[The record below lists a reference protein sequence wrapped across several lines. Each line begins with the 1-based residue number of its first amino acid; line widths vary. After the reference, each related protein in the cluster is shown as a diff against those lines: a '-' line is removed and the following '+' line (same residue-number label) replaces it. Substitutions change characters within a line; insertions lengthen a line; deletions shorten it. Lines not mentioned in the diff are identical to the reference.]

1 MSLKKKTK
9 EPIPISSEKEFKILK
24 TDYHSEQTIFAICS
38 VCGNQ
43 NKYYNCKVKNWPVVC
58 NKCRKNKEL
67 IEKYGSVEEGRRILN
82 AESAEKRKATNIK
95 KYGVEFPLQF
105 KEFKQKA
112 ENTTLEN
119 FGVKCSLQSEKVR
132 EKGKT
137 TLKNKYG
144 AENYQQSEKAKNCK
158 KYNFV
163 DKPKESKIEKK
174 YTILFLGK
182 EAKLADLKSVCG
194 IYSIKNI
201 ISNELYIGSSTNI
214 GNRFKGYIVDTN
226 TGYIINKLTK
236 NLVEFGLKNFIFSAI
251 ELCSREKLLER
262 EQFYI
267 DKLKP
272 TLNSKNAIST
282 RKDHIRSRVN
292 AISGIYKVTNLT
304 TNEFYIG
311 SSKNIESRWAYHKAK
326 FKSNEETFNKLYLD
340 FKKYGLESFKFEI
353 IERCSTNIKEKEQ
366 EYIDKLK
373 PHYNTKA
380 AHSDKIYKIDEKKRK
395 KYIKDYYNRVCEYNG
410 HKLKLKALATQFTN
424 LGVTHPFTEA
434 RKYII
439 DED

>member
-1 MSLKKKTK
+1 MVSKKKTD
-9 EPIPISSEKEFKILK
+9 ESIFVNSEDEFVTLK
-24 TDYHSEQTIFAICS
+24 NDYHSEQIIFVNCS

-43 NKYYNCKVKNWPVVC
+43 NKYYNCKVKNWPVIC

-67 IEKYGSVEEGRRILN
+67 IEKYGSVEEGRKILN
-82 AESAEKRKATNIK
+82 SEAAEKRKATNIK
-95 KYGVEFPLQF
+95 KYGVEFPLQL

-119 FGVKCSLQSEKVR
+119 FGVKCSLQSEEVR
-132 EKGKT
+132 EKAKS

-144 AENYQQSEKAKNCK
+144 AENYQQSEKAKNSK
-158 KYNFV
+158 KYSFV

-182 EAKLADLKSVCG
+182 ESKLADLKNVCG
-194 IYSIKNI
+194 IYAIKNI
-201 ISNELYIGSSTNI
+201 VSNELYIGSSTNI

-236 NLVEFGLKNFIFSAI
+236 NLVEFGLKNFVFSAI

-267 DKLKP
+267 DKYKP

-282 RKDHIRSRVN
+282 RKDHIRSKAN
-292 AISGIYKVTNLT
+292 AISGIYKITNLI

-373 PHYNTKA
+373 PIYNTKA
-380 AHSDKIYKIDEKKRK
+380 AHSDKIYKIDEEKRK
-395 KYIKDYYNRVCEYNG
+395 NYIKGYYNKTCEYNG
-410 HKLKLKALATQFTN
+410 HKLRLKALATQFTN
-424 LGVTHPFTEA
+424 LGVKHPFTEA

-439 DED
+439 DEN

>member
-1 MSLKKKTK
+1 MVLKKKID
-9 EPIPISSEKEFKILK
+9 EPIFISSEDEFVTLK
-24 TDYHSEQTIFAICS
+24 NDYHSEQTIFVNCS

-43 NKYYNCKVKNWPVVC
+43 NKYYNCKVKSWPVIC

-67 IEKYGSVEEGRRILN
+67 IEKYGSVEEGRRILS
-82 AESAEKRKATNIK
+82 AESTEKRKATNIK
-95 KYGVEFPLQF
+95 KYGVEFPLQL
-105 KEFKQKA
+105 KEFKKKA
-112 ENTTLEN
+112 ESTTLKN
-119 FGVKCSLQSEKVR
+119 FGVKCSLQSAEIR
-132 EKGKT
+132 EKAKS

-144 AENYQQSEKAKNCK
+144 AENYQQSKEAKNGK

-163 DKPKESKIEKK
+163 NKPKEGKIEKK

-182 EAKLADLKSVCG
+182 EAKLADLKNVCG
-194 IYSIKNI
+194 IYSIKNT

-214 GNRFKGYIVDTN
+214 GNRFKGYIVDAN
-226 TGYIINKLTK
+226 TGYTINKLTK
-236 NLVEFGLKNFIFSAI
+236 NLVKFGLKNFVFSTI
-251 ELCSREKLLER
+251 ELCSKEKLLER

-267 DKLKP
+267 DKYKP

-292 AISGIYKVTNLT
+292 AVSGIYKITNLI

-326 FKSNEETFNKLYLD
+326 FKSNEETSNKLYYD
-340 FKKYGLESFKFEI
+340 FKKFGLENFKFEI
-353 IERCSTNIKEKEQ
+353 LEKCSSNIKEKEQ

-373 PHYNTKA
+373 PHYNIKA
-380 AHSDKIYKIDEKKRK
+380 AHSDKIYKVDEVKRK
-395 KYIKDYYNRVCEYNG
+395 KYIKDYYNKICEYNG
-410 HKLKLKALATQFTN
+410 HKLKLKALANQFTN
-424 LGVTHPFTEA
+424 LCVKHPFMEA

-439 DED
+439 SEN

>member
-1 MSLKKKTK
+1 M
-9 EPIPISSEKEFKILK
+9 
-24 TDYHSEQTIFAICS
+24 
-38 VCGNQ
+38 G
-43 NKYYNCKVKNWPVVC
+43 
-58 NKCRKNKEL
+58 
-67 IEKYGSVEEGRRILN
+67 LN
-82 AESAEKRKATNIK
+82 
-95 KYGVEFPLQF
+95 FHL
-105 KEFKQKA
+105 
-112 ENTTLEN
+112 
-119 FGVKCSLQSEKVR
+119 
-132 EKGKT
+132 
-137 TLKNKYG
+137 
-144 AENYQQSEKAKNCK
+144 
-158 KYNFV
+158 
-163 DKPKESKIEKK
+163 
-174 YTILFLGK
+174 
-182 EAKLADLKSVCG
+182 
-194 IYSIKNI
+194 
-201 ISNELYIGSSTNI
+201 
-214 GNRFKGYIVDTN
+214 
-226 TGYIINKLTK
+226 
-236 NLVEFGLKNFIFSAI
+236 
-251 ELCSREKLLER
+251 
-262 EQFYI
+262 
-267 DKLKP
+267 
-272 TLNSKNAIST
+272 
-282 RKDHIRSRVN
+282 RSRVN

-340 FKKYGLESFKFEI
+340 FKKYGLESFKFKI

>member
-1 MSLKKKTK
+1 MNLKKKIE
-9 EPIPISSEKEFKILK
+9 EPISINSEEEFIEMKN
-24 TDYHSEQTIFAICS
+24 DYHSEQTALVICS
-38 VCGNQ
+38 ICGNQ
-43 NKYYNCKVKNWPVVC
+43 NKYYNCKVKTWPVMC
-58 NKCRKNKEL
+58 NKCIKNKEL
-67 IEKYGSVEEGRRILN
+67 IEKYGSVEEGKKILK
-82 AESAEKRKATNIK
+82 AVSIEKRKATNIK
-95 KYGVEFPLQF
+95 KYGVEFPLQL

-112 ENTTLEN
+112 ENTTIKN
-119 FGVKCSLQSEKVR
+119 FGVKYSLQSAEIR
-132 EKGKT
+132 EKAKS

-144 AENYQQSEKAKNCK
+144 AENYQQSEEAKNNK
-158 KYNFV
+158 KYSFV

-182 EAKLADLKSVCG
+182 ESKLADLKNVCG

-201 ISNELYIGSSTNI
+201 VSNELYIGSSTNI

-236 NLVEFGLKNFIFSAI
+236 NLVEFGLKNFIFSTI

-267 DKLKP
+267 DKYKP

-282 RKDHIRSRVN
+282 RKDHIKSRVN
-292 AISGIYKVTNLT
+292 AISGIYKITNLI

-326 FKSNEETFNKLYLD
+326 FKSNEKTSNKLYLD
-340 FKKYGLESFKFEI
+340 FKKYGLKNFKFEVL
-353 IERCSTNIKEKEQ
+353 EKCSSNIKEKEQ

-410 HKLKLKALATQFTN
+410 YKLRLKALATQFTN
-424 LGVTHPFTEA
+424 LGVKHPFMEA

-439 DED
+439 NED

>member
-43 NKYYNCKVKNWPVVC
+43 NKYYNCKIKNWPVVC

-67 IEKYGSVEEGRRILN
+67 IEKYGSVEEGKRILS
-82 AESAEKRKATNIK
+82 AEAAEKRKATNIK
-95 KYGVEFPLQF
+95 KYGVEFPLQL

-119 FGVKCSLQSEKVR
+119 FGVKCSLQSEEVR
-132 EKGKT
+132 EKAKS
-137 TLKNKYG
+137 TLKNRYG
-144 AENYQQSEKAKNCK
+144 AENYQQSEKAKNSK
-158 KYNFV
+158 KYSFV
-163 DKPKESKIEKK
+163 DKPKESRIEKK
-174 YTILFLGK
+174 YTISFLGK

-201 ISNELYIGSSTNI
+201 VSNELYIGSSTNI

-236 NLVEFGLKNFIFSAI
+236 NLVEFGLKNFIFSTI

-267 DKLKP
+267 DKYKP

-282 RKDHIRSRVN
+282 RKDHIRSKAN
-292 AISGIYKVTNLT
+292 AISGIYKITNLI

-340 FKKYGLESFKFEI
+340 FRKYGLESFKFEVV
-353 IERCSTNIKEKEQ
+353 ERCSTNIKEKEQ

-380 AHSDKIYKIDEKKRK
+380 AHSDKIYKIDEVKRK
-395 KYIKDYYNRVCEYNG
+395 SYIKNYYNRVCEYNG
-410 HKLKLKALATQFTN
+410 HKLRLKALATQFTN
-424 LGVTHPFTEA
+424 LGVKHPFTEA

>member
-1 MSLKKKTK
+1 MVLKKKTD
-9 EPIPISSEKEFKILK
+9 ESIFVNSEDEFVTLK
-24 TDYHSEQTIFAICS
+24 NDYHSKQTIFVNCS
-38 VCGNQ
+38 VCDNQ
-43 NKYYNCKVKNWPVVC
+43 NKYYNCKVKNWPIVC

-67 IEKYGSVEEGRRILN
+67 IEKYGSVEEGRKILN
-82 AESAEKRKATNIK
+82 SEAAEKRKATNIK
-95 KYGVEFPLQF
+95 KYGVEFPLQL

-112 ENTTLEN
+112 ESTILEN
-119 FGVKCSLQSEKVR
+119 FGVKCSLQSEEVR
-132 EKGKT
+132 EKAKS

-144 AENYQQSEKAKNCK
+144 AENYQQSEKAKNSK
-158 KYNFV
+158 KYSFV

-182 EAKLADLKSVCG
+182 ESKLANLKNVCG

-201 ISNELYIGSSTNI
+201 VSNELYIGSSTNI

-226 TGYIINKLTK
+226 TGYIINKLTR
-236 NLVEFGLKNFIFSAI
+236 NLVEFGLKNFVFSAI

-267 DKLKP
+267 DKYKP

-282 RKDHIRSRVN
+282 RKDHIRSKAN
-292 AISGIYKVTNLT
+292 AISGIYKITNLI

-311 SSKNIESRWAYHKAK
+311 SSKNIESRWVYHKAK

-353 IERCSTNIKEKEQ
+353 LEKCSENIKKKEQ

-380 AHSDKIYKIDEKKRK
+380 AHSDKIYKIDEVKRK
-395 KYIKDYYNRVCEYNG
+395 KYIKNYYNSICEYNG

-424 LGVTHPFTEA
+424 LGVKHPFTEA

-439 DED
+439 DEN

>member
-1 MSLKKKTK
+1 MIIKKKVD
-9 EPIPISSEKEFKILK
+9 EPIFINSEEEFKEMK
-24 TDYHSEQTIFAICS
+24 NNYHCEQTAFIICS
-38 VCGNQ
+38 ICGNQ
-43 NKYYNCKVKNWPVVC
+43 NKYYNNKVKSWPVVC

-67 IEKYGSVEEGRRILN
+67 IEKYGSVEKGKRILK
-82 AESAEKRKATNIK
+82 AVSIEKRKGTNLK
-95 KYGVEFPLQF
+95 KYGVEFPLQL
-105 KEFKQKA
+105 KEFKKKA
-112 ENTTLEN
+112 ENTTLKN
-119 FGVKCSLQSEKVR
+119 FGVKHSLQSTRVR
-132 EKGKT
+132 EKSKI

-144 AENYQQSEKAKNCK
+144 AENYQQSEEAKNSK

-163 DKPKESKIEKK
+163 DKPEESEIKKE
-174 YTILFLGK
+174 YTILFFGK
-182 EAKLADLKSVCG
+182 EARLADLKNVCG

-214 GNRFKGYIVDTN
+214 GNRFKGYIVDAN
-226 TGYIINKLTK
+226 TGYTINKLTR
-236 NLVEFGLKNFIFSAI
+236 NLVKFGLKNFVFSTI
-251 ELCSREKLLER
+251 ELCAKNKLLER

-282 RKDHIRSRVN
+282 RKDHIRSKAN
-292 AISGIYKVTNLT
+292 AISGIYKITNLA

-326 FKSNEETFNKLYLD
+326 FKSNEETNNKLYLD
-340 FKKYGLESFKFEI
+340 FKKFGLENFKFEI
-353 IERCSTNIKEKEQ
+353 LEKCFNNIKEREQ

-380 AHSDKIYKIDEKKRK
+380 AYSDKIYKINEEKRK
-395 KYIKDYYNRVCEYNG
+395 SYIKDYYNKICEYNG
-410 HKLKLKALATQFTN
+410 HKLKLKALANQFTN
-424 LGVTHPFTEA
+424 LGVKHPFTEA
-434 RKYII
+434 RKYIV

>member
-236 NLVEFGLKNFIFSAI
+236 NLIEFGLKNFIFSAI

-267 DKLKP
+267 DKLRP
-272 TLNSKNAIST
+272 ALNSKNAIST
-282 RKDHIRSRVN
+282 RKDHIRSKAN
-292 AISGIYKVTNLT
+292 AISGIYKITNLA

-326 FKSNEETFNKLYLD
+326 FKSNEETSNKLYLD
-340 FKKYGLESFKFEI
+340 FKKFGLENFKFEI
-353 IERCSTNIKEKEQ
+353 LEKCSENLKEKEQ
-366 EYIDKLK
+366 EYIDKLN
-373 PHYNTKA
+373 PQYNRKA
-380 AHSDKIYKIDEKKRK
+380 AHSDKIYKIDELKRK
-395 KYIKDYYNRVCEYNG
+395 NYIKDYYNKICEYNG
-410 HKLKLKALATQFTN
+410 HRLRLKALATQFTN
-424 LGVTHPFTEA
+424 LRVKHPFTEA
-434 RKYII
+434 RKYIVN
-439 DED
+439 ED

>member
-1 MSLKKKTK
+1 MIGKKKIK
-9 EPIPISSEKEFKILK
+9 EPISINSENEFVILK
-24 TDYHSEQTIFAICS
+24 NDYHSEQTILAICS

-43 NKYYNCKVKNWPVVC
+43 NKYYNCKIKNWPVIC

-67 IEKYGSVEEGRRILN
+67 IEKYGSVEEGKKILN
-82 AESAEKRKATNIK
+82 SEVAEKRKATNIK
-95 KYGVEFPLQF
+95 KYGVEFPLQL

-144 AENYQQSEKAKNCK
+144 AENYQQSEKAKNSK
-158 KYNFV
+158 KYSFV

-182 EAKLADLKSVCG
+182 ESKLADLKNVCG

-201 ISNELYIGSSTNI
+201 VSNELYIGSSTNI

-236 NLVEFGLKNFIFSAI
+236 NLVEFGLKNFVFSAI

-267 DKLKP
+267 DKYKP

-282 RKDHIRSRVN
+282 RKDHIRSKAN
-292 AISGIYKVTNLT
+292 AISGIYKITNLI

-353 IERCSTNIKEKEQ
+353 IERCSENIKKKEQ

-373 PHYNTKA
+373 PIYNTKA
-380 AHSDKIYKIDEKKRK
+380 AHSDKIYKIDEEKRK
-395 KYIKDYYNRVCEYNG
+395 NYIKGYYNKICEYNG
-410 HKLKLKALATQFTN
+410 HKLRLKALATQFTN
-424 LGVTHPFTEA
+424 LDVKHPFTEA